1 MNNTISTMSTPIN
14 NIPIKTKNLEQ
25 INDPTIENIFKD
37 FKNNDSDIDIDNTA
51 NDNIYNSEK
60 NNQKYEEN
68 FQENIDE
75 NKIKEKILLE
85 QQIKQNM
92 ENKNKSIYNNDFEK
106 EMEKLMDNS
115 DLLDLEENI
124 NTNNKNIFNKNNI
137 SNFVIII
144 VIYILIK
151 NIDILKLIE
160 KNVPENILIILQNNK
175 LFINIFIT
183 LIILYI
189 LYYFEYI
196 KI

>member
-1 MNNTISTMSTPIN
+1 MNNTTSSMSTPIN
-14 NIPIKTKNLEQ
+14 NIPIKNKNLEE

-37 FKNNDSDIDIDNTA
+37 FKN
-51 NDNIYNSEK
+51 DNIET
-60 NNQKYEEN
+60 NNNINQEDLKLQEQMLYEQQLEQQKIEE
-68 FQENIDE
+68 ER
-75 NKIKEKILLE
+75 IKEKILLE

-106 EMEKLMDNS
+106 EMENLMDSS
-115 DLLDLEENI
+115 DLLNLDETI
-124 NTNNKNIFNKNNI
+124 DKDNKNIFNKNNI

-160 KNVPENILIILQNNK
+160 KNIPENILIILTNNYT
-175 LFINIFIT
+175 FINILCTF
-183 LIILYI
+183 IILYL

>member
-1 MNNTISTMSTPIN
+1 MNNTTSSMSTPIN
-14 NIPIKTKNLEQ
+14 NIPIKTKNLEE

-37 FKNNDSDIDIDNTA
+37 FKNDNVET
-51 NDNIYNSEK
+51 NNNI
-60 NNQKYEEN
+60 NQEDLKLQEQMLYEQQLQQQKIE
-68 FQENIDE
+68 EE
-75 NKIKEKILLE
+75 KIKEKLLLE

-92 ENKNKSIYNNDFEK
+92 ENKNKSIYNNDFEI
-106 EMEKLMDNS
+106 EMENLMDSS
-115 DLLDLEENI
+115 DLLNLDETI
-124 NTNNKNIFNKNNI
+124 DKDNKNIFNKNNI

-160 KNVPENILIILQNNK
+160 KNIPENILIILTNNYT
-175 LFINIFIT
+175 FINILCTF
-183 LIILYI
+183 IILYL

>member
-37 FKNNDSDIDIDNTA
+37 FKNNDIDNDSDIDIDNTA

-175 LFINIFIT
+175 LFINIFI
-183 LIILYI
+183 I
-189 LYYFEYI
+189 
-196 KI
+196 

>member
-37 FKNNDSDIDIDNTA
+37 FKNNDIDNDIDNTA
-51 NDNIYNSEK
+51 NDKIYNSEK
-60 NNQKYEEN
+60 DNKKYEEN

-183 LIILYI
+183 LMILYI

>member
-1 MNNTISTMSTPIN
+1 MNNTTSSMSTPIN
-14 NIPIKTKNLEQ
+14 NIPIKTKNLEE

-37 FKNNDSDIDIDNTA
+37 FKN
-51 NDNIYNSEK
+51 DNIET
-60 NNQKYEEN
+60 NNNINQEDLKLQEQMLYEQQLEQQKIEE
-68 FQENIDE
+68 ER
-75 NKIKEKILLE
+75 IKEKILLE

-106 EMEKLMDNS
+106 EMENLMDSS
-115 DLLDLEENI
+115 DLLNLDETI
-124 NTNNKNIFNKNNI
+124 DKDNKNIFNKNNI

-160 KNVPENILIILQNNK
+160 KNIPENILIILTNNYT
-175 LFINIFIT
+175 FINILCTF
-183 LIILYI
+183 IILYL